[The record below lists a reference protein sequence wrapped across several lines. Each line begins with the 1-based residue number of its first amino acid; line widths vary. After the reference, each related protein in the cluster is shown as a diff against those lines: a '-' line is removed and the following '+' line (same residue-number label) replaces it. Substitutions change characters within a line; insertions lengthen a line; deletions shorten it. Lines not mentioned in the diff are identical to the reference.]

1 MREIFFGEKVDWKMK
16 AAEDDDGGGGEEF
29 FWLEER
35 DEQQVVMFLIAAG
48 REDKEWWKTRWPKME
63 TIHLRGASFGETER
77 KLDGERLEELC
88 WAVRIQLGWDVKDR
102 DGVSWKEEW
111 EGRGMDG
118 RTKKERLRALTREW
132 D

>member
-1 MREIFFGEKVDWKMK
+1 ME
-16 AAEDDDGGGGEEF
+16 AEGGEEF

-48 REDKEWWKTRWPKME
+48 RDKEWKTRWPKVE
-63 TIHLRGASFGETER
+63 TIYLRGASFGETER
-77 KLDGERLEELC
+77 KEDGVRLEELG
-88 WAVRIQLGWDVKDR
+88 WAVRTRLGWEVKDR

-111 EGRGMDG
+111 EKRGMDG
-118 RTKKERLRALTREW
+118 RTKKERMKALTREW